1 VIIDF
6 LKKSFDRLPIEQG
19 KKKIFNLPNSITLL
33 RICVIPV
40 LFLILLSPGRTLS
53 LFIAIVFIIAALT
66 DLIDGYIARRYGM
79 VTKIG
84 KFLDPIA
91 DKIIVSTAMIL
102 MIPIGHIPAWIVAI
116 IIIRDIAVNGVRSIA
131 SSDDSVVSASKL
143 GKLKTLSQNIALS
156 ALIIHYPL
164 FGIDAH
170 LVGIITLYIALFLT
184 VWSGVDYILKFYRGT
199 TMNNI

>member
-6 LKKSFDRLPIEQG
+6 LKKFLDRLPIEQG
-19 KKKIFNLPNSITLL
+19 RKEIFNLPNTITLL
-33 RICVIPV
+33 RICVIPL

-53 LFIAIVFIIAALT
+53 LFIAIVYIIAALT

-84 KFLDPIA
+84 KLLDPIA

-102 MIPIGHIPAWIVAI
+102 MIPMGHIPAWIVAI

-143 GKLKTLSQNIALS
+143 GKLKTLFQNIALS

-170 LVGIITLYIALFLT
+170 LVGIIVLYIALLLT
-184 VWSGVDYILKFYRGT
+184 VWSGVDYVLKFYRGT
-199 TMNNI
+199 TMNI